1 MVTPAPAVMTVRRA
15 GLVAAIAAHKLS
27 DVENALAE
35 IVPSAMSYAVQLL
48 AKLMMSFRT
57 PGSGIGRSASL
68 NSRLP
73 NIRPFCW

>member
-1 MVTPAPAVMTVRRA
+1 VVVVTPAPAVMTVKRA

-48 AKLMMSFRT
+48 AKLMMSFRLRD
-57 PGSGIGRSASL
+57 PGSRRSAS
-68 NSRLP
+68 P
-73 NIRPFCW
+73 E